1 MLKKSGPLPP
11 YCNLPTPPN
20 AFLYLYCNDPIFFTQ
35 RYSHAGKAVAQHSAV
50 LSVHVIK
57 TVNTANVQWHVPQT
71 IAFSPAQAESAEW
84 NAEPRTV
91 VSSGVHRSAESVH
104 WLNVIVKKN
113 HADRWALHF
122 LYNSNLRVED
132 LLTRNRISITRGG
145 GTPYNGLYGE
155 APPERGIF
163 FRLQVYKRVGTLLV
177 EVYERAGKSV
187 MPVCERAQRANRWIL
202 WLLMSRKR
210 SFTAFKMDA
219 QF

>member
-1 MLKKSGPLPP
+1 M
-11 YCNLPTPPN
+11 
-20 AFLYLYCNDPIFFTQ
+20 
-35 RYSHAGKAVAQHSAV
+35 
-50 LSVHVIK
+50 
-57 TVNTANVQWHVPQT
+57 ANVQWHVPQT
-71 IAFSPAQAESAEW
+71 IAVSPVQAESAEW
-84 NAEPRTV
+84 NAEPRRV
-91 VSSGVHRSAESVH
+91 VCSSVHRSAESVH

-113 HADRWALHF
+113 HANRWALHF

-145 GTPYNGLYGE
+145 GEGTPYYDLYGK

-187 MPVCERAQRANRWIL
+187 MRVCERAQRVNRWIL

-210 SFTAFKMDA
+210 SIFVIDSYLSDSAFTAFKRDA

>member
-1 MLKKSGPLPP
+1 M
-11 YCNLPTPPN
+11 
-20 AFLYLYCNDPIFFTQ
+20 FTQ
-35 RYSHAGKAVAQHSAV
+35 RYSHAGKAAAQHSAV
-50 LSVHVIK
+50 LSVHVFK
-57 TVNTANVQWHVPQT
+57 TVTMANVQWHVPQT
-71 IAFSPAQAESAEW
+71 IAVSPVQAESAEW
-84 NAEPRTV
+84 NAEPRTNV
-91 VSSGVHRSAESVH
+91 CSSVHRSAESVH

-113 HADRWALHF
+113 HANRWALHF

-145 GTPYNGLYGE
+145 GEGTPYYDLYGE

-163 FRLQVYKRVGTLLV
+163 FRLQVYKRVATLLV

-187 MPVCERAQRANRWIL
+187 MRVCESAQRVNRWIL

-210 SFTAFKMDA
+210 SIFVIDSYLSDSAFTAFKMDA